1 MLEKIEI
8 KNLGLISHA
17 QLDLKPG
24 LVVVTGETGAGKSLL
39 FDAVRALAGAKPK
52 LFNEFGDAAVTGE
65 LKVTSD
71 ELAKALEEVDAVVED
86 GYVQINRHFPL
97 EGRSRSTLGGRS
109 VPAAVLTEIAD
120 NWLVVHG
127 QHDSQRLLVS
137 STHRIILDRFG
148 GVELWR
154 VLHQHAANFSA
165 LKAAT
170 KELKDAQKKQK
181 EVAERA
187 ESLKADIALCQS
199 LDIQVGEENE
209 IAAKIERLSRIDE
222 VRTSVDKAIDSLA
235 DDSTMIGIQAA
246 SRALENGMPSDA
258 NAIALAGR
266 LNNLRNEL
274 ADIVSSISQIR
285 DELDIDSNEIDSLM
299 MRSRQLKTLLLR
311 HGPTT
316 EDLLSWL
323 EAAKIELQL
332 VDPDSQYLTALEAKR
347 KSAEVTADAS
357 ASKLS
362 ALRQAAALQLA
373 SGVASEL
380 KALALPHAI
389 FQVRQEAIEL
399 SEHGVDKIEFV
410 FSANPGLPVSPIAT
424 AASGGELSR
433 LMLALEVVLVEST
446 DQFGP
451 SVMLFDEVDAGVAGQ
466 AAISVAER
474 LARLASKRQVLVV
487 THLPQLAAYADLHI
501 VVDKDSDGM
510 VTESFV
516 KPLEALDRPRE
527 LSRMLAGLSDSA
539 SAVQHAEE
547 LLEKAK
553 LWKASIIA

>member
-17 QLDLKPG
+17 QLELEPG

-52 LFNEFGDAAVTGE
+52 LFNEFGDASVTGE
-65 LKVTSD
+65 LKVTSE
-71 ELAKALEEVDAVVED
+71 ELAKALDDVDAIVED
-86 GYVQINRHFPL
+86 GYVQIYRNFPL

-109 VPAAVLTEIAD
+109 VPAAVLNEISD

-154 VLHQHAANFSA
+154 LLHEHSANFNA
-165 LKAAT
+165 LKVAT
-170 KELKDAQKKQK
+170 KELKDALKKQK
-181 EVAERA
+181 EIAERS

-199 LDIQVGEENE
+199 LEIQLGEENE
-209 IAAKIERLSRIDE
+209 ISSKIERLSRIDE
-222 VRTSVDKAIDSLA
+222 VRSAVDKAIGSLA
-235 DDSTMIGIQAA
+235 DDATVIGIQAA
-246 SRALENGMPSDA
+246 ARALEHGMPGDP
-258 NAIALAGR
+258 NASSLAER
-266 LNNLRNEL
+266 LNHLRNEL

-285 DELDIDSNEIDSLM
+285 DELNIDPDEIDSLM
-299 MRSRQLKTLLLR
+299 LRSRQLKTLLLR

-316 EDLLSWL
+316 EDLLNWL
-323 EAAKIELQL
+323 ESAKLELQL
-332 VDPDSQYLTALEAKR
+332 VDPESQYLTALETKR
-347 KSAEVTADAS
+347 KTAETKAIDS
-357 ASKLS
+357 ASRLS
-362 ALRQAAALQLA
+362 ELRKAAAIQLA
-373 SGVASEL
+373 AGVDSEL

-389 FQVRQEAIEL
+389 FQVRQESVEL
-399 SEHGVDKIEFV
+399 SENGADKIEFV
-410 FSANPGLPVSPIAT
+410 FSANPGLAVSPIAT

-433 LMLALEVVLVEST
+433 LMLALEVVLVESN

-474 LARLASKRQVLVV
+474 LARLAKKRQVLVV
-487 THLPQLAAYADLHI
+487 THLPQIAAYADLHI

-516 KPLEALDRPRE
+516 KPLVAGERARE
-527 LSRMLAGLSDSA
+527 LSRMLAGLSDSV

-547 LLEKAK
+547 LLDKAK
-553 LWKASIIA
+553 SWKVLISG